1 MVSLAAA
8 AGLALI
14 PIYRKLP
21 ELCTLLFGIAT
32 HTGFYGSG
40 DAGFVR
46 TDTYFSVIGNI
57 LSAEPMVAW
66 IPTLTTLAIVI
77 LSTLC
82 RLFERKTAD
91 WTMVWQSLAL
101 FALQFFSFLLVAKH
115 ANYHYFI
122 PIDLSVALNLVLLWQ
137 FSVSVRPSLLRIFSV
152 ILLIGLVGWSL
163 RDAARK
169 AWGTYLHL
177 REWAGEQV
185 SLYKRVSAKVPSELR
200 IDYYRSPSP
209 RFAECFG
216 NDFAGRYFAPFLEKK
231 YPRALFY
238 NIFSGMFQSFS
249 GSLPRAEVLA
259 RHDHLYFFGNHAD
272 YTGIPNFNGAELELI
287 DQGGSFFLDEWQR
300 H

>member
-1 MVSLAAA
+1 VSFAAA

-21 ELCTLLFGIAT
+21 ELYAWVFGIAT

-40 DAGFVR
+40 DVGFVR
-46 TDTYFSVIGNI
+46 TGTYFPVIGNV
-57 LSAEPMVAW
+57 LAAEPMVAW

-77 LSTLC
+77 LSAFG
-82 RLFERKTAD
+82 RLFDRKTANWLIV
-91 WTMVWQSLAL
+91 WTSLGL
-101 FALQFFSFLLVAKH
+101 FALQLFSFLLVAKH
-115 ANYHYFI
+115 ANHHYFI

-137 FSVSVRPSLLRIFSV
+137 FSISGVRPILLRIFSV
-152 ILLIGLVGWSL
+152 ILLIGLLGWSL

-169 AWGTYLHL
+169 AWGSYLYLH
-177 REWAGEQV
+177 EWASEQV
-185 SLYKRVSAKVPSELR
+185 ALYKRVSAKVPSDLR

-216 NDFAGRYFAPFLEKK
+216 DDFAGRHFASFLERK

-238 NIFSGMFQSFS
+238 NVFNGMFQSFS
-249 GSLPRAEVLA
+249 DSIPRTEVLT
-259 RHDHLYFFGNHAD
+259 RHDRLYFFGNHAD
-272 YTGIPNFNGAELELI
+272 YTGIPNFNGTELELI
-287 DQGGSFFLDEWQR
+287 DQGGRFFLDEWKR